1 MRKTHLSCLALL
13 SAITLASPAF
23 AAGAADSLKAGKAE
37 LRSAGRLAF
46 GPDGVLFVGD
56 SLGAS
61 IVALDTGDTTPAA
74 QAAAI
79 DMTGI
84 DGKVAGLLGTTA
96 DKILINAIAV
106 NPISKNAYI
115 SVSRGRGPDATP
127 VIVRT
132 AAGGK
137 LEMLSLDNIK
147 NARVS
152 LPNTVAGEGNADQRK
167 RMDAITDIA
176 FTNGK
181 VVVAGLSNEEFS
193 SNLRMIS
200 YPFTSAERG
209 ASAEIF
215 HGSHGGFETNSP
227 IRTFMTYKING
238 EDVVLAAYTCTPL
251 VVFKSADLK
260 PGNKVKGKTIA
271 ELGAGNRP
279 LDMFAYKKNGADY
292 ILMNNSSRGVMKI
305 SAAKLESYPA
315 ITKPTDI
322 TGVPYET
329 VKSLNGIEHIVALDD
344 THALALV
351 KTSAGQDLKS
361 VALP

>member
-1 MRKTHLSCLALL
+1 MRKTHLLLALF
-13 SAITLASPAF
+13 SATILAGPAF
-23 AAGAADSLKAGKAE
+23 AAGATDSLKAGKAD

-56 SLGAS
+56 SVGGA
-61 IVALDTGDTTPAA
+61 IFALDTADTAPAA

-96 DKILINAIAV
+96 DKILINAVAV
-106 NPISKNAYI
+106 NPISKRAYLT
-115 SVSRGRGPDATP
+115 VSRGRGPDAAP

-147 NARVS
+147 NASVK
-152 LPNTVAGEGNADQRK
+152 LPGALGGEGGANDRR
-167 RMDAITDIA
+167 RMDAITDLA
-176 FTNGK
+176 FTGGK

-200 YPFTSAERG
+200 YPFTAAERG

-227 IRTFMTYKING
+227 IRTFMPYKING
-238 EDVVLAAYTCTPL
+238 EDVILAAYTCTPL
-251 VVFKSADLK
+251 VVFKSAELT

-271 ELGAGNRP
+271 ELGAGSRP
-279 LDMFAYKKNGADY
+279 LDMFGYKKDGADY
-292 ILMNNSSRGVMKI
+292 ILLNNSARGVMKI
-305 SAAKLESYPA
+305 KASKLESYPA

-322 TGVPYET
+322 TGVPYDT
-329 VKSLNGIEHIVALDD
+329 VKSLTGVEHIALLDD
-344 THALALV
+344 AHALMLV
-351 KTSAGQDLKS
+351 KTSAGEDLKTI
-361 VALP
+361 ALP